1 MAGQQQDATLLQQ
14 VLPQIPTAIYDSR
27 DAVLQQGAKLHGMVS
42 GIVEGQLARLE
53 GSLNCLIHSQLG
65 AAQLLAHELRSTGVP
80 VGTQVSS
87 LQVRILLRL

>member
-1 MAGQQQDATLLQQ
+1 M
-14 VLPQIPTAIYDSR
+14 
-27 DAVLQQGAKLHGMVS
+27 LQQGAKLYSMVS

-65 AAQLLAHELRSTGVP
+65 ATQLLAHELRSTGVP